1 LTLKV
6 LFAAAEAL
14 PFSKTGGLADVAQAL
29 PAAIAAL
36 GADVRLV
43 TPAYRGARDRLA
55 EGVLRCEL
63 AVRGQRFALWEGRGS
78 HPNLRVWLLDHAPL
92 FAREG
97 GPYTDASGRDHPD
110 NAWRFGC
117 FCEAVARLALDEGGQ
132 AWIPD
137 VVHLNDWHTGLAAV
151 WLARSPARPRT
162 VFTIH
167 NLAYQGRFGRNEYQ
181 ALGLPA
187 ELWHPGALELYD
199 GFSFLKAGLVFSDA
213 LTTVSPTYAREI
225 RSPEFGEGMDGV
237 IRSRAHVLQGITNGI
252 DLEAWDPA
260 TDPFLVERYDLE
272 SLAEGKRANKRAV
285 QEAFGL
291 DVADGRPLVGAIGR
305 LAHQKGS
312 DLLLHADPWLDHNGA
327 QLALLG
333 TGDPA
338 LEHALREW
346 AQRRPRQVAVHIGY
360 EERLAHLIEAG
371 ADLFL
376 MPSRYEPCGLNQMYS
391 QRYGTVP
398 VVRRTGGLVDTVR
411 DATCQALA
419 TGSATGVIFDRAD
432 ANGIVYGLRRA
443 FTLMKQPEIWRAMQ
457 RAGMRSDFSWSRAAC
472 SYLALYEGLVE
483 AASMLRGRDGPAN

>member
-1 LTLKV
+1 MTLKV

-117 FCEAVARLALDEGGQ
+117 FCEAVARLALEEGGQ

-151 WLARSPARPRT
+151 WLARSPVRPRT

-187 ELWHPGALELYD
+187 ELWHPGALELYG

-260 TDPFLVERYDLE
+260 TDPFLVQRYDLE

-305 LAHQKGS
+305 LAHQKGA
-312 DLLLHADPWLDHNGA
+312 DLLLHADPWLDQNGA

-346 AQRRPRQVAVHIGY
+346 AATQAPPGRG
-360 EERLAHLIEAG
+360 AH
-371 ADLFL
+371 
-376 MPSRYEPCGLNQMYS
+376 
-391 QRYGTVP
+391 
-398 VVRRTGGLVDTVR
+398 
-411 DATCQALA
+411 
-419 TGSATGVIFDRAD
+419 
-432 ANGIVYGLRRA
+432 
-443 FTLMKQPEIWRAMQ
+443 W
-457 RAGMRSDFSWSRAAC
+457 
-472 SYLALYEGLVE
+472 
-483 AASMLRGRDGPAN
+483 LRGSGSPT

>member
-1 LTLKV
+1 M
-6 LFAAAEAL
+6 
-14 PFSKTGGLADVAQAL
+14 
-29 PAAIAAL
+29 
-36 GADVRLV
+36 
-43 TPAYRGARDRLA
+43 
-55 EGVLRCEL
+55 
-63 AVRGQRFALWEGRGS
+63 
-78 HPNLRVWLLDHAPL
+78 
-92 FAREG
+92 
-97 GPYTDASGRDHPD
+97 
-110 NAWRFGC
+110 
-117 FCEAVARLALDEGGQ
+117 
-132 AWIPD
+132 
-137 VVHLNDWHTGLAAV
+137 
-151 WLARSPARPRT
+151 
-162 VFTIH
+162 
-167 NLAYQGRFGRNEYQ
+167 
-181 ALGLPA
+181 
-187 ELWHPGALELYD
+187 
-199 GFSFLKAGLVFSDA
+199 FSDA

-260 TDPFLVERYDLE
+260 TDPFLVQRYDLE
-272 SLAEGKRANKRAV
+272 SSAEGKRANKRAV

-305 LAHQKGS
+305 LAHQKGA
-312 DLLLHADPWLDHNGA
+312 DLLLHADPCLDHNGA

-411 DATCQALA
+411 DATSKALA
-419 TGSATGVIFDRAD
+419 AGTATGVIFDRAD
-432 ANGIVYGLRRA
+432 AEGIVYGLRRA
-443 FTLMKQPEIWRAMQ
+443 LALMKQPETWRAMQ

-472 SYLALYEGLVE
+472 SYLALYEGLLE
-483 AASMLRGRDGPAN
+483 GASMLRGRDGPAN